1 MAISETAPAGA
12 VTGRTASGR
21 TASGRGRIPAA
32 ALWLGLAGALPFLAL
47 AAALFLAA
55 PDLRPVALQAI
66 AAYGAVILSFLGGIH
81 WGLALQAGRPSW
93 SRLGP
98 AVLPSLLG
106 WAALLLAPVP
116 GLLLLA
122 AGFIAMALADHRTAR
137 AGAAPAWY
145 PRLRWPLSGTVTAS
159 LCLSVLAIAG

>member
-1 MAISETAPAGA
+1 MAISETAPAGTTA
-12 VTGRTASGR
+12 GNAASG
-21 TASGRGRIPAA
+21 TARVPAA

-47 AAALFLAA
+47 AAALFLAP
-55 PDLRPVALQAI
+55 PDLRPVAQQAI
-66 AAYGAVILSFLGGIH
+66 AGYGAVILSFLGGIH
-81 WGLALQAGRPSW
+81 WGLALQAGRPLW

-122 AGFIAMALADHRTAR
+122 AGFIAMALADHRAAR
-137 AGAAPAWY
+137 AGAAPDWY
-145 PRLRWPLSGTVTAS
+145 PRLRWPLSGAVTAS
-159 LCLSVLAIAG
+159 LCLAVLAIAG